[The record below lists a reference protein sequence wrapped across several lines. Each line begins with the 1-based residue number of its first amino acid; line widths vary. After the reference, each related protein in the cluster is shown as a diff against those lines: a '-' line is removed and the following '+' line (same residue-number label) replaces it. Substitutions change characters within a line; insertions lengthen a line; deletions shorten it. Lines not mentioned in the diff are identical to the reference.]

1 MRLPR
6 RPRRHEERS
15 EPMTEKTFMAGFG
28 GQGII
33 SLGQLW
39 VYCAMKEGKKVTFFP
54 FYGAEKRGGIAR
66 ASVIVSDDEI
76 TSPLV
81 TSADSVVVM
90 NQDSVEIAEKLC
102 KEGGVILVNS
112 SLVKQDPARPD
123 ARIIHVPCNDIAI
136 QLGDVRIANMVMMG
150 ALSKVTG
157 AVKLDKLEAILK
169 TFFPA
174 SKHNLIALNIAAV
187 EGGKNAV

>member
-1 MRLPR
+1 
-6 RPRRHEERS
+6 
-15 EPMTEKTFMAGFG
+15 MTEKTFMAGFG

-39 VYCAMKEGKKVTFFP
+39 VYCAMKEGMQVTFFP

-102 KEGGVILVNS
+102 KKDGVILVNS
-112 SLVKQDPARPD
+112 SLVKQDPARSD
-123 ARIIHVPCNDIAI
+123 ARIIHVPCNDIAM

-174 SKHNLIALNIAAV
+174 TKHNLIALNIAAV

>member
-1 MRLPR
+1 
-6 RPRRHEERS
+6 
-15 EPMTEKTFMAGFG
+15 MTEKTFMAGFG

-39 VYCAMKEGKKVTFFP
+39 VYCAMKEGKKVIFFP

-102 KEGGVILVNS
+102 KQGGVILVNS

-174 SKHNLIALNIAAV
+174 TKHNLIALNIAAV